1 MRKKQNERK
10 ETIFFVLIVGIAL
23 IVIGLMVNT
32 NYYSILI
39 LAMGFGFGSSS
50 IVQLIRI
57 FYYQLPTHQSKYENK
72 KRSLY

>member
-1 MRKKQNERK
+1 MRMKQNERK
-10 ETIFFVLIVGIAL
+10 ETIFFRLIVGIAL

-39 LAMGFGFGSSS
+39 LAMGFDFGFSS

-57 FYYQLPTHQSKYENK
+57 SYY
-72 KRSLY
+72 

>member
-39 LAMGFGFGSSS
+39 LAMGFGFGSGS

-57 FYYQLPTHQSKYENK
+57 YYY
-72 KRSLY
+72 

>member
-10 ETIFFVLIVGIAL
+10 ETIFFRLIVGIAL

-39 LAMGFGFGSSS
+39 LAMGFDFGFSS

-57 FYYQLPTHQSKYENK
+57 SYY
-72 KRSLY
+72 